1 MNHQTHT
8 PGRHDDRA
16 LRALGAYE
24 DSAQGERLALRQMQ
38 AIDALRS
45 RVSATSS
52 VRTSAP
58 GRTFTLT
65 EHPTHDGS
73 DMARD
78 QHVILKAEHRARN
91 NVSAD
96 LKAQINS
103 HAGVSTPRRPAFF
116 YPSWRA
122 FQPPSPDAMALL
134 VGLLR

>member
-1 MNHQTHT
+1 
-8 PGRHDDRA
+8 
-16 LRALGAYE
+16 
-24 DSAQGERLALRQMQ
+24 MQ